1 MERHFVSVTT
11 DSYRGNTPAVV
22 EKALI
27 RALGVIPESVDEIG
41 WALNKYSTKHCYTVL
56 LNKTMSARLC
66 QRVPEMGTQLDEMP
80 HVWSVSSDLA
90 TLAISLDKYPKI
102 VKGQLRT
109 AGANAIKSSKTKAI
123 SPANIDIEGID
134 Q

>member
-1 MERHFVSVTT
+1 MERYFVSMTT
-11 DSYRGNTPAVV
+11 DSYRTNTPAEV

-27 RALGVIPESVDEIG
+27 RALGVIPEGVDEIG
-41 WALNKYSTKHCYTVL
+41 WALNKYSTKHSYTVL
-56 LNKTMSARLC
+56 LNKTMSVRLC
-66 QRVPEMGTQLDEMP
+66 QRVPETGMKSWVMP
-80 HVWSVSSDLA
+80 HLWSVNTGSV
-90 TLAISLDKYPKI
+90 TLDISLEQYRKI
-102 VKGQLRT
+102 VRGQLRT

>member
-1 MERHFVSVTT
+1 MERYFVSMTT
-11 DSYRGNTPAVV
+11 DSYRTNTPAEV

-27 RALGVIPESVDEIG
+27 RALGVIPEGVDEIG
-41 WALNKYSTKHCYTVL
+41 WALNKYSTKHSYTVL
-56 LNKTMSARLC
+56 LNKTMSVRLC
-66 QRVPEMGTQLDEMP
+66 QRVPETGMQSWVMP
-80 HVWSVSSDLA
+80 HLWSVNTGSV
-90 TLAISLDKYPKI
+90 TLDISLEQYRKI
-102 VKGQLRT
+102 VRGQLRT